1 MALTPRQLDIFEFLT
16 SFSQKYGY
24 APTIAEI
31 QKHFRLSSPATVH
44 EQLTALEREGKIRR
58 LKNIRRGIE
67 ILQSSFPVGEYEIP
81 LLGQVAAGSPIA
93 AILRRKTISVSPTL
107 YGPDR
112 FALHV
117 RGDSMREEQI
127 ADGDFIVVEPS
138 EVARDG
144 QTVVALIDDHKATVK
159 KIYNEEG
166 QIRLQPANGEYKP
179 IIVKEQHRVKVM
191 GLVVGLIRNYQLQ

>member
-166 QIRLQPANGEYKP
+166 QIRLQPANDEYKP

>member
-1 MALTPRQLDIFEFLT
+1 
-16 SFSQKYGY
+16 
-24 APTIAEI
+24 
-31 QKHFRLSSPATVH
+31 
-44 EQLTALEREGKIRR
+44 
-58 LKNIRRGIE
+58 
-67 ILQSSFPVGEYEIP
+67 
-81 LLGQVAAGSPIA
+81 
-93 AILRRKTISVSPTL
+93 
-107 YGPDR
+107 
-112 FALHV
+112 
-117 RGDSMREEQI
+117 MREEQI

-166 QIRLQPANGEYKP
+166 QIRLQPANDEYKP